1 MMKNIALFVL
11 AFLADCILCS
21 TCEATPIPLG
31 EINHGTR
38 RGARVIAS
46 AVEFSWTTED
56 ESKSLD
62 WGVVA
67 TSDVGETFTQSPVTS
82 PHFDLF
88 ASLLTSGTDDFLII
102 WVHFPD
108 IVGGSGGTGSLESQW
123 LNKFIQTET
132 ADFYGWQVTEI
143 SLTINS
149 LTIDT
154 PGSNPNG
161 DGIWTDY
168 VYDVTFTIYGI
179 PEPATLLLL
188 AFGMLVVRRKQGLKG
203 I

>member
-1 MMKNIALFVL
+1 M
-11 AFLADCILCS
+11 
-21 TCEATPIPLG
+21 PIPLG
-31 EINHGTR
+31 EINHDSSDGSR
-38 RGARVIAS
+38 IIAS

-56 ESKSLD
+56 ETKLLVWDSVS
-62 WGVVA
+62 
-67 TSDVGETFTQSPVTS
+67 TSDVGKTFIQSSVTS
-82 PHFDLF
+82 PRFDLF

-102 WVHFPD
+102 WKHFPD
-108 IVGGSGGTGSLESQW
+108 IVGLGSGTGSFESQW

-149 LTIDT
+149 LTIDS
-154 PGSNPNG
+154 PGSDPVG
-161 DGIWTDY
+161 DGIWTDCT
-168 VYDVTFTIYGI
+168 YDITFTIYGI

-188 AFGMLVVRRKQGLKG
+188 AFGIVVVRRKQGLKG